1 MGNIDL
7 RRLKKKEIEV
17 DIKVSSS
24 IQKKIRAIH
33 FHVKI
38 VLTTMDVVHLCGYK
52 VKPVLQKNQ

>member
-38 VLTTMDVVHLCGYK
+38 VLTTIVPYS
-52 VKPVLQKNQ
+52 